1 MVTHLHA
8 YCLCCSTELGGND
21 AVELG
26 RGGIPADMVMHRDNV
41 RSSDYAKRYGVSPKT
56 AQRDLTD
63 MTDKNLIDTEGEKK
77 FLRYIFDR

>member
-1 MVTHLHA
+1 
-8 YCLCCSTELGGND
+8 
-21 AVELG
+21 
-26 RGGIPADMVMHRDNV
+26 MVMHRDNV